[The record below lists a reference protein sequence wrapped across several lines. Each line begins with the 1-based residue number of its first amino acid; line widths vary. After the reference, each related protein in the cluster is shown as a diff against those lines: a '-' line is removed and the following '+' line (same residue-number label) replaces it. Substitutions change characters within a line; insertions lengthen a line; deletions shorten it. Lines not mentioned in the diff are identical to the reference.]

1 MAGDGQKGDLTALRQ
16 RIGEVD
22 RAIVEALAERRRV
35 VAGVASAKADQTGHL
50 RDVGREEEH
59 LGRLV
64 ALARDS
70 GVDAWFVTRLFR
82 EIFDDSL
89 RYQQELLSRGEDSG
103 AGEVHTVA
111 FQGTEGS
118 YSHLACRRYFSSRS
132 EDVVFRGHPTFAE
145 LLDAVRGG
153 TARYGLLPIE
163 NTTAGSIIQA
173 YDLLATSDLAVI
185 GEEIQPVE
193 HCLIALGDVPLSH
206 IRRIYSQAPALAQCG
221 RFLGALQHC
230 QVEAFTDTAMSVKK
244 IIADQDDTQAA
255 IASEEAAR
263 LYGLTVIKRH
273 IADQREN
280 YTRFLVVAREPVT
293 YDLRIPCKT
302 SIIFATGHEEGAL
315 LRCLGVLAAHHLNLT
330 KLESRPRPHVPW
342 EYLFY
347 VDFEGN
353 LADPAV
359 REAMEALASGTRLL
373 KVLGSYPARNVRDNR
388 PAEPRPPKPAAP
400 AGRAETVAPA
410 EVPGLIASLEKKPY
424 RLVSRAHKAADSVV
438 VVGAVRFG
446 GPRAVVVAGP
456 ARIASREQVMA
467 CARALRHL
475 GADVLT
481 GGAFAPRSVAGA
493 EGLGLAGVELLAEAG
508 RATGLPVLAEVVSP
522 ADVDAVSLSAAMLL
536 VPAAQMQNFPLLEA
550 VGRGDRPVVLERGH
564 GATVDE
570 WLAAAEQILGQ
581 GNQQVVLCDAGI
593 RALGGAEDLSL
604 DVAGLAV
611 VRERTHLPVLAAP
624 GRAAGEGRRVAALAE
639 AALAAGAQGL
649 MLPVDVEAAGV
660 SLDPDGLGALM
671 ARLSPWRTHSGDRPS

>member
-1 MAGDGQKGDLTALRQ
+1 MADDVQQKELAALRK
-16 RIGEVD
+16 RIGDVD
-22 RAIVEALAERRRV
+22 RTIVEALAERRRV
-35 VAGVASAKADQTGHL
+35 VAGVASAKADQAGHL
-50 RDVGREEEH
+50 RDLAREEEH

-64 ALARDS
+64 ALARDA

-89 RYQQELLSRGEDSG
+89 RYQQELLSRGEEGG
-103 AGEVHTVA
+103 ADEVHTVA

-132 EDVVFRGHPTFAE
+132 EDVVFRGFPVFAD

-230 QVEAFTDTAMSVKK
+230 HVEAFTDTAMSVKK

-263 LYGLTVIKRH
+263 LYGLHVIKRH

-280 YTRFLVVAREPVT
+280 YTRFLVVAREAVT

-315 LRCLGVLAAHHLNLT
+315 LRCLGVLADHHLNLT

-359 REAMEALASGTRLL
+359 GEAMEALASNTRLL

-388 PAEPRPPKPAAP
+388 PAEPRPPRPAAVAR
-400 AGRAETVAPA
+400 AGAPSPV
-410 EVPGLIASLEKKPY
+410 EVPGLIAALEKKPY
-424 RLVSRAHKAADSVV
+424 RLASRAHRADDSVV
-438 VVGAVRFG
+438 LVGAVRFG

-456 ARIASREQVMA
+456 PRVTSREQVMA

-475 GADVLT
+475 GVDVLT
-481 GGAFAPRSVAGA
+481 GGAFSARTAAGTG
-493 EGLGLAGVELLAEAG
+493 GLGLAGVELLAEAG
-508 RATGLPVLAEVVSP
+508 LATGLPVLAEVVQP
-522 ADVDAVSLSAAMLL
+522 AEVEAVSRFATMLL
-536 VPAAQMQNFPLLEA
+536 VPARQMDNFPLLEA
-550 VGRGDRPVVLERGH
+550 VGRGDRPVVLERGP
-564 GATVDE
+564 GATIDE
-570 WLAAAEQILGQ
+570 WLSAAEQILGQ
-581 GNQQVVLCDAGI
+581 GNQQVILSDSGI
-593 RALGGAEDLSL
+593 RTLETATGASL
-604 DVAGLAV
+604 DLAAIPV
-611 VRERTHLPVLAAP
+611 LRERTHLPVLVAP
-624 GRAAGEGRRVAALAE
+624 GRAAGESRRVPALAE

-649 MLPVDVEAAGV
+649 MLAMDAAQSSE
-660 SLDPDGLGALM
+660 SLDADGLGALLS
-671 ARLSPWRTHSGDRPS
+671 RLHPWRP

>member
-1 MAGDGQKGDLTALRQ
+1 MSDELGQLRE
-16 RIGEVD
+16 RIGDVD
-22 RAIVEALAERRRV
+22 RRIVEALAERRRV
-35 VAGVASAKADQTGHL
+35 VAAVATAKADKTGHL
-50 RDVGREEEH
+50 RDLAREEEH

-64 ALARDS
+64 ALARDA

-82 EIFDDSL
+82 DIFDDSL
-89 RYQQELLSRGEDSG
+89 RYQQELLSRGDESG
-103 AGEVHTVA
+103 AGDVQTVA

-132 EDVVFRGHPTFAE
+132 EDVVFRGLPTFAE

-153 TARYGLLPIE
+153 VARYGLLPIE

-193 HCLIALGDVPLSH
+193 HCLIALSDVPLSH

-221 RFLGALQHC
+221 RFLGTLQHC

-263 LYGLTVIKRH
+263 LYGLHVIKRH

-302 SIIFATGHEEGAL
+302 SIIFATGHQEGAL
-315 LRCLGVLAAHHLNLT
+315 LECLGVLARHHLNLT

-353 LADPAV
+353 VADPDV
-359 REAMEALASGTRLL
+359 REAMEALAAHTRLL

-388 PAEPRPPKPAAP
+388 PAEPRPPRPPAP
-400 AGRAETVAPA
+400 ARAGSSPGAT
-410 EVPGLIASLEKKPY
+410 PGLIAALEKKPY
-424 RLVSRAHKAADSVV
+424 RLASRAHRREDSVV
-438 VVGAVRFG
+438 AVGAVRFG
-446 GPRAVVVAGP
+446 GPRAVVCAGP
-456 ARIASREQVMA
+456 PRIVSREQVMA

-475 GADVLT
+475 GADLLT
-481 GGAFAPRSVAGA
+481 GGAFAPRSAAGA
-493 EGLGLAGVELLAEAG
+493 EGLGMAGVELLAEAG
-508 RATGLPVLAEVVSP
+508 RATGLPVLAEVVHP
-522 ADVDAVSLSAAMLL
+522 AEVEAVARHATMLL
-536 VPAAQMQNFPLLEA
+536 VPARQMDAFPLLEA
-550 VGRGDRPVVLERGH
+550 VGRSDRPVILERGPA
-564 GATVDE
+564 ATIDE
-570 WLAAAEQILGQ
+570 WLSAAEQILGQ
-581 GNQQVVLCDAGI
+581 GNQQLVLCDPGI
-593 RALGGAEDLSL
+593 RTFETATGLSL
-604 DVAGLAV
+604 DLSAIPVL
-611 VRERTHLPVLAAP
+611 RERTHLPVLVAP
-624 GRAAGEGRRVAALAE
+624 ARAAGAARRVPALAE

-649 MLPVDVEAAGV
+649 MLAIDEPASGE
-660 SLDPDGLGALM
+660 SLDADALGQLLG
-671 ARLSPWRTHSGDRPS
+671 RLQPWRP